1 MKIVAVMPAYQ
12 EASRIA
18 KAIQEVLRYASI
30 VIVVDDGSED
40 ETAAVAQKAGATVLR
55 HAINRGQG
63 AALKTGTLA
72 ALRMG
77 AEILVHV
84 DADGQHDPS
93 FIPML
98 IEPIKTGQADVV
110 FGSRFLGIEAEGL
123 PSSRRWLLGIARWF
137 NSFILG
143 VPHRMTDATSGLR
156 AMTAEAARSINFTQ
170 DRMAHC
176 SEILRLVTRS
186 SLRFLEVPVKIHYTS
201 ASLAKGQKSTDAFK
215 IVWHLFLG
223 FFH

>member
-18 KAIQEVLRYASI
+18 QVIPEVLRY
-30 VIVVDDGSED
+30 VPMMIVVDDGSKD
-40 ETAAVAQKAGATVLR
+40 ETTKVAGQAGAIVLR

-72 ALRMG
+72 ALRAG
-77 AEILVHV
+77 ADIIVHV

-98 IEPIKTGQADVV
+98 IEPIKIGQADVV
-110 FGSRFLGIEAEGL
+110 FGSRFLGIEAAGL
-123 PSSRRWLLGIARWF
+123 SLSRRWLLGIARCF

-143 VPHRMTDATSGLR
+143 VPHRMTDAQSGLR
-156 AMTAEAARSINFTQ
+156 AMTSEAARSINFTQ

-186 SLRFLEVPVKIHYTS
+186 SLRFQEVPVKIRYTS
-201 ASLAKGQKSTDAFK
+201 ESLAKGQKPTDAFK